1 MNVAALLPSRIHAFF
16 VGDAVVNQPLSV
28 MKRA

>member
-1 MNVAALLPSRIHAFF
+1 MDATALLLPRIHAVL

-28 MKRA
+28 IKRA

>member
-1 MNVAALLPSRIHAFF
+1 MDMTTLLLSRIHVVL
-16 VGDAVVNQPLSV
+16 VGDAVVNQPLSL

>member
-1 MNVAALLPSRIHAFF
+1 MDVMAFLLSRIHVFL